1 MVFFSDIFGVSEE
14 TLEEYGAFNISLIN
28 DLPLFI
34 DPFLLYASEKPE
46 YKRLHEGIIEYLTF
60 LRDKASEGP
69 ISPAKIAR
77 WYKFPEVKENWLG
90 YSETGNSGSG
100 LGEDFGNNMSAAMT
114 SVYANLGN
122 ETITDSSHL
131 EKIGLFR
138 AGVGR
143 DNISDFTCNLIK
155 HYLLEYTQ
163 TFAQN
168 YLQPEQC
175 KRVSVPK
182 VIFDYSNE
190 VWRPQVFYLPFF
202 NEQYVILT
210 PKDLLTKD
218 ENWINFIDMRNRL
231 LEVADSIPNAE
242 LRDQINDLYIRSL
255 PDKANAKDKANA
267 AQYVINRYPQLM
279 DYYIKLQEEDKEG
292 AKETSTEI
300 VAGAEQVYISN
311 VLKAVEYLH
320 SNTEFYQSE
329 ATGSYEASRR
339 RVEFLKHF
347 IEDMDGYRIFYDGG
361 QPVKKERDLQL
372 MFKLTWFGTMYD
384 VNAETN
390 NGRGPVDFKISMGS
404 FDKTLVEF
412 KLASNSKLKKNLEN
426 QVQVYEKANAT
437 QQSMKVI
444 LYFNESEHIKV
455 NNILNDLKLQGNPN
469 IILIDACGDKLSA
482 SNV

>member
-1 MVFFSDIFGVSEE
+1 MIFFSDIFGVSEE

-34 DPFLLYASEKPE
+34 DPFLLYASEKPD

-60 LRDKASEGP
+60 LRDKASEGA
-69 ISPAKIAR
+69 ISSAKIDR
-77 WYKFPEVKENWLG
+77 WYKFPEVKQNWLG
-90 YSETGNSGSG
+90 YSESGNSGSG
-100 LGEDFGNNMSAAMT
+100 LGSDFGEKMSAAMS
-114 SVYANLGN
+114 SVYASLGN

-131 EKIGLFR
+131 EKISLFK

-163 TFAQN
+163 TFAQT

-190 VWRPQVFYLPFF
+190 TWRPQVFYLPFF

-231 LEVADSIPNAE
+231 LEVADSIPNIE

-255 PDKANAKDKANA
+255 PNKATAKDKANA
-267 AQYVINRYPQLM
+267 AQYVISRYPQLM

-292 AKETSTEI
+292 
-300 VAGAEQVYISN
+300 VAAYVSAYIS
-311 VLKAVEYLH
+311 
-320 SNTEFYQSE
+320 
-329 ATGSYEASRR
+329 
-339 RVEFLKHF
+339 
-347 IEDMDGYRIFYDGG
+347 YRIG
-361 QPVKKERDLQL
+361 E
-372 MFKLTWFGTMYD
+372 
-384 VNAETN
+384 
-390 NGRGPVDFKISMGS
+390 
-404 FDKTLVEF
+404 
-412 KLASNSKLKKNLEN
+412 EN
-426 QVQVYEKANAT
+426 
-437 QQSMKVI
+437 
-444 LYFNESEHIKV
+444 
-455 NNILNDLKLQGNPN
+455 
-469 IILIDACGDKLSA
+469 
-482 SNV
+482 